1 MAASSKITA
10 AFTATAQGMQKG
22 IGKVVES
29 LNKVTKASQRTNKQL
44 AGLNA
49 IGKFLVFDK
58 LASYAAR
65 ATGALVRFG
74 KTTFDVLNRTVQVA
88 TNVAEETSKS
98 FQVFGDS
105 AKSIIDFAKGASS
118 LGLAEDQALQAAAG
132 FGSLFKVIGSSEE
145 EAASFSKN
153 LTKLAADMASFN
165 NTTVDEALIA
175 LSAGLRGES
184 EPLKRFAVFLNEAT
198 LKQEALSAG
207 IVKSTKGTLPPAA
220 KALAAYNVILKQTTQ
235 QQGDFARTAGGLAN
249 LSRIVTAQ
257 ATNLA
262 GAIGK
267 SFEPIWRGA
276 AEAISKALKELE
288 PLAVKVSEILQSSA
302 EAVGNI
308 ISSIGDDYARWIQ
321 SLDAEQVGL
330 SVKNYFQDAAI
341 AAAKW
346 YDTLSAGIKEI
357 IDFFKNPPDWVDKLA
372 SFAGGTIDVV
382 EKGTTGLGSI
392 EAAIGK
398 LVVGPVG
405 IGAAIG
411 RELGFVSKETTDGI
425 WETYAALDKV
435 QKDFSAVAN
444 DFDGSNKASKEA
456 AEAAKKANQK
466 QEGLADKLRKLFATE
481 RWGPNQRRGDDSIDN
496 FSKLVSKAL
505 ADSATQAKEAAKQ
518 QNKISGLDARSQAG
532 LNFLLE
538 SGVAGKKPEE
548 KTAKNTAEAVVLL
561 RQMRDLDKMDL
572 TVSIP

>member
-29 LNKVTKASQRTNKQL
+29 LNKVTKASQKTNKQL
-44 AGLNA
+44 SSLNT
-49 IGKFLVFDK
+49 IGKFLVFDR

-105 AKSIIDFAKGASS
+105 AQSIIDFAKGASS

-145 EAASFSKN
+145 EAAGFSKN

-175 LSAGLRGES
+175 LGAGLRGES
-184 EPLKRFAVFLNEAT
+184 EPLKRFAVFLNDAT
-198 LKQEALSAG
+198 LKQEALASG
-207 IVKSTKGTLPPAA
+207 IIKSTKGTLTPAA

-276 AEAISKALKELE
+276 AEAIGKVLGALE
-288 PLAVKVSEILQSSA
+288 PLAAKVAVVLEKTA
-302 EAVGNI
+302 NAVGST
-308 ISSIGDDYARWIQ
+308 ISSIADDYVKWIE
-321 SLDAEQVGL
+321 SLDAEEVG
-330 SVKNYFQDAAI
+330 KNIEGYFRDAALWAASWFDRI
-341 AAAKW
+341 EAGIQKVIEFFKEPPAWVETVQSAAKGATGIAQGAGAIATRLASVGAKIGQGVTGAAANLGVPGSGELYGFYKE
-346 YDTLSAGIKEI
+346 SAKSFWDAADSMSASADENLLGIKKVNAESI
-357 IDFFKNPPDWVDKLA
+357 KKNKDISDKQTSRYDQLFRTFDDIDKRR
-372 SFAGGTIDVV
+372 
-382 EKGTTGLGSI
+382 
-392 EAAIGK
+392 AA
-398 LVVGPVG
+398 
-405 IGAAIG
+405 
-411 RELGFVSKETTDGI
+411 
-425 WETYAALDKV
+425 
-435 QKDFSAVAN
+435 Q
-444 DFDGSNKASKEA
+444 
-456 AEAAKKANQK
+456 QK
-466 QEGLADKLRKLFATE
+466 QQQDKKPEVKAVQDMADE
-481 RWGPNQRRGDDSIDN
+481 
-496 FSKLVSKAL
+496 VSKAVK
-505 ADSATQAKEAAKQ
+505 SSVKQAA
-518 QNKISGLDARSQAG
+518 SLDARSTAG
-532 LNFLLE
+532 SNFLLSALTVTRE
-538 SGVAGKKPEE
+538 TLEKKQLTVQKKIE
-548 KTAKNTAEAVVLL
+548 KNTQQQMNVVV
-561 RQMRDLDKMDL
+561 QG
-572 TVSIP
+572 IG

>member
-29 LNKVTKASQRTNKQL
+29 LNKVTKASQKTNKQL
-44 AGLNA
+44 ASLNT
-49 IGKFLVFDK
+49 IGKFLVFDR

-65 ATGALVRFG
+65 ATGVLVRFG

-105 AKSIIDFAKGASS
+105 AQSIIDFAKGASS

-145 EAASFSKN
+145 EAAAFSKN

-184 EPLKRFAVFLNEAT
+184 EPLKRFAVFLNDAT

-207 IVKSTKGTLPPAA
+207 IIKSAKGTLPPAA

-276 AEAISKALKELE
+276 AEAIGKVLGALE
-288 PLAVKVSEILQSSA
+288 PLAVKVSAVLEKTA
-302 EAVGNI
+302 NAVGET
-308 ISSIGDDYARWIQ
+308 ISSIADDYVKWIE
-321 SLDAEQVGL
+321 SLDAEEVG
-330 SVKNYFQDAAI
+330 KNIEGYFRDAALW
-341 AAAKW
+341 AASW
-346 YDTLSAGIKEI
+346 YDTISDGINKVIQFFKEPPEWVSTVQSAAKGATGIAQGAASLATRLAAAGSKIGQGVTGAAANVGIPGAREAYGFYKESAKSFWEAADSMSAAADENLLGIKNEN
-357 IDFFKNPPDWVDKLA
+357 K
-372 SFAGGTIDVV
+372 
-382 EKGTTGLGSI
+382 
-392 EAAIGK
+392 
-398 LVVGPVG
+398 
-405 IGAAIG
+405 
-411 RELGFVSKETTDGI
+411 
-425 WETYAALDKV
+425 
-435 QKDFSAVAN
+435 
-444 DFDGSNKASKEA
+444 KASKNA
-456 AEAAKKANQK
+456 ADVAKKQITAVERLQRLFDEKDK
-466 QEGLADKLRKLFATE
+466 QRAAQQERQQDKKPEVKAIQDMVDE
-481 RWGPNQRRGDDSIDN
+481 
-496 FSKLVSKAL
+496 VS
-505 ADSATQAKEAAKQ
+505 SAVKKSVSQPA
-518 QNKISGLDARSQAG
+518 SLDARSQAG
-532 LNFLLE
+532 SDFLLQAMTGGRQTLE
-538 SGVAGKKPEE
+538 KQQLDVQKKIER
-548 KTAKNTAEAVVLL
+548 NTQEPL
-561 RQMRDLDKMDL
+561 RVQ
-572 TVSIP
+572 VQGIG

>member
-10 AFTATAQGMQKG
+10 AFTANAQGMQKG

-29 LNKVTKASQRTNKQL
+29 LNKVTKASQKTNKQL
-44 AGLNA
+44 SSLNT

-65 ATGALVRFG
+65 ATGVLVRFG

-105 AKSIIDFAKGASS
+105 AKSIIDFAKGASA

-145 EAASFSKN
+145 DAAAFSKN

-184 EPLKRFAVFLNEAT
+184 EPLKRFAVFLNDAT
-198 LKQEALSAG
+198 LKQEALNAG
-207 IVKSTKGTLPPAA
+207 IIKSAKGTLPPAA

-276 AEAISKALKELE
+276 TEAISKALGALE
-288 PLAVKVSEILQSSA
+288 PLAVKISEILTSTA
-302 EAVGNI
+302 ESVGNV
-308 ISSIGDDYARWIQ
+308 ISSIGDDYAAWIQ
-321 SLDAEQVGL
+321 SLDAEEVGKQVEI
-330 SVKNYFQDAAI
+330 YFRDAALW
-341 AAAKW
+341 AASW
-346 YDTLSAGIKEI
+346 YDSINAGIGKV
-357 IDFFKNPPDWVDKLA
+357 IDFFKDPPEWLETIPNAISTVADTVKKGAYGLA
-372 SFAGGTIDVV
+372 SVGG
-382 EKGTTGLGSI
+382 
-392 EAAIGK
+392 
-398 LVVGPVG
+398 LVA
-405 IGAAIG
+405 GAATG
-411 RELGFVSKETTDGI
+411 AAGLASSAGSAVGLVDQKTTDAI
-425 WETYAALDKV
+425 WETFGALSDAS
-435 QKDFSAVAN
+435 DNLSAVAN
-444 DFDGSNKASKEA
+444 GIDKKDDKAGKAIVNAAEKQLTMVERLEALLKDLDEKRKERQENQQDSKPEVKASEKI
-456 AEAAKKANQK
+456 AE
-466 QEGLADKLRKLFATE
+466 EG
-481 RWGPNQRRGDDSIDN
+481 W
-496 FSKLVSKAL
+496 
-505 ADSATQAKEAAKQ
+505 
-518 QNKISGLDARSQAG
+518 
-532 LNFLLE
+532 
-538 SGVAGKKPEE
+538 
-548 KTAKNTAEAVVLL
+548 
-561 RQMRDLDKMDL
+561 
-572 TVSIP
+572 

>member
-29 LNKVTKASQRTNKQL
+29 LNKVTKASQKTNKQL
-44 AGLNA
+44 SSLNT
-49 IGKFLVFDK
+49 IGKFLVFDR

-65 ATGALVRFG
+65 ATGVLVRFG

-105 AKSIIDFAKGASS
+105 AQSIIDFAKGASS

-184 EPLKRFAVFLNEAT
+184 EPLKRFAVFLNDAT
-198 LKQEALSAG
+198 LKQEAFASG
-207 IVKSTKGTLPPAA
+207 IIKSTKGTLTPAA

-276 AEAISKALKELE
+276 AEAIGKVLGALE
-288 PLAVKVSEILQSSA
+288 PLAAKVATVLEKTANS
-302 EAVGNI
+302 VGST
-308 ISSIGDDYARWIQ
+308 ISSIADDYVKWIK
-321 SLDAEQVGL
+321 SLDAEEVGKNIEKYFWDAAL
-330 SVKNYFQDAAI
+330 WAASWFDDIEAGIQKVIKFFREPPEWLDYLQKTGTAAKRIQEVAQGAAGVPVAAAAGVVSGGLAGYGKFAEFAANAVGNEEFAQWGREFTAANIGVIEGMANKTSRLLFGQTKAQKQAAATQEKIGKRQQALLEARAAWEQKQAAQQKQQQDKRPEVKSVQDMASEVSQAVKKSVKQ
-341 AAAKW
+341 
-346 YDTLSAGIKEI
+346 
-357 IDFFKNPPDWVDKLA
+357 
-372 SFAGGTIDVV
+372 
-382 EKGTTGLGSI
+382 GS
-392 EAAIGK
+392 
-398 LVVGPVG
+398 
-405 IGAAIG
+405 
-411 RELGFVSKETTDGI
+411 S
-425 WETYAALDKV
+425 
-435 QKDFSAVAN
+435 
-444 DFDGSNKASKEA
+444 
-456 AEAAKKANQK
+456 
-466 QEGLADKLRKLFATE
+466 
-481 RWGPNQRRGDDSIDN
+481 
-496 FSKLVSKAL
+496 
-505 ADSATQAKEAAKQ
+505 
-518 QNKISGLDARSQAG
+518 LDARTTAG
-532 LNFLLE
+532 SNFLLSALTGPRE
-538 SGVAGKKPEE
+538 TLEKQQLTVQKKIE
-548 KTAKNTAEAVVLL
+548 KNTQQKMNVVV
-561 RQMRDLDKMDL
+561 QG
-572 TVSIP
+572 IG

>member
-22 IGKVVES
+22 IGKVLES
-29 LNKVTKASQRTNKQL
+29 LNKVTKASQKTNKQL
-44 AGLNA
+44 SSLNT
-49 IGKFLVFDK
+49 IGKFLVFDR

-105 AKSIIDFAKGASS
+105 AQSIVDFAKSASS

-145 EAASFSKN
+145 EAAGFSKN

-184 EPLKRFAVFLNEAT
+184 EPLKRFAVFLNDAT
-198 LKQEALSAG
+198 LKQEAFASG
-207 IVKSTKGTLPPAA
+207 IIKSTKGTLQPAA

-276 AEAISKALKELE
+276 AEAVSKALAQLE

-302 EAVGNI
+302 EAVGDI

-330 SVKNYFQDAAI
+330 SVKNYFQEAAI
-341 AAAKW
+341 AAATW
-346 YDTLSAGIKEI
+346 YDTLTAGIKEI
-357 IDFFKNPPDWVDKLA
+357 IDFFREPPEWIKKIPKSAETVA
-372 SFAGGTIDVV
+372 DVG
-382 EKGTTGLGSI
+382 EKGSY
-392 EAAIGK
+392 
-398 LVVGPVG
+398 G
-405 IGAAIG
+405 IGSLGAKIGELFYTTRALAAKVDVALGIG
-411 RELGFVSKETTDGI
+411 TQARANALELEAIAFS
-425 WETYAALDKV
+425 KV
-435 QKDFSAVAN
+435 QQDFSKVAN
-444 DFDGSNKASKEA
+444 DFDGSNKANKEA

-466 QEGLADKLRKLFATE
+466 QESLADKLRAIFATQ
-481 RWGPNQRRGDDSIDN
+481 RWGPYERRGDDSIDK
-496 FSKLVSKAL
+496 FQKLVSDAL
-505 ADSATQAKEAAKQ
+505 ADSAKQAKEAAK

-538 SGVAGKKPEE
+538 SGVANKKPEE
-548 KTAKNTAEAVVLL
+548 EIAKNTKKTN
-561 RQMRDLDKMDL
+561 DLISRTNQLINTPL
-572 TVSIP
+572 TVAIP

>member
-29 LNKVTKASQRTNKQL
+29 LNKVTKASQKTNKQL
-44 AGLNA
+44 SSLNA

-105 AKSIIDFAKGASS
+105 AQSIVDFAKGASS
-118 LGLAEDQALQAAAG
+118 LGLAEDQALRAAAG
-132 FGSLFKVIGSSEE
+132 FGSLSKVIGSSEE

-175 LSAGLRGES
+175 LSAGLRGEQ
-184 EPLKRFAVFLNEAT
+184 EPLKRFAVFLNDAT
-198 LKQEALSAG
+198 LKQEAFASG
-207 IVKSTKGTLPPAA
+207 IIKSTKGTLQPAA
-220 KALAAYNVILKQTTQ
+220 KALAAYNVILKQTAQ

-276 AEAISKALKELE
+276 AEAIGKVLGALE
-288 PLAVKVSEILQSSA
+288 PLASKVSEVVAQTA
-302 EAVGNI
+302 E
-308 ISSIGDDYARWIQ
+308 SIGAAVALIGEKYGDFI
-321 SLDAEQVGL
+321 SKLDPEAIGL
-330 SVKNYFQDAAI
+330 AIASAFEDAAI
-341 AAAKW
+341 AAAGW
-346 YDTLSAGIKEI
+346 LDTLRLGIYEAQK
-357 IDFFKNPPDWVDKLA
+357 FFIRMEGILKDLYDN
-372 SFAGGTIDVV
+372 I
-382 EKGTTGLGSI
+382 SI
-392 EAAIGK
+392 
-398 LVVGPVG
+398 VFD
-405 IGAAIG
+405 AIG
-411 RELGFVSKETTDGI
+411 RTKVRESTGYSDVGAEQEYNRIKRLLDSRGSISEEALQKMERLRQQFTRTGEFSPKNSQSETDRRIAELPVPESFKKLIEDQI
-425 WETYAALDKV
+425 AA
-435 QKDFSAVAN
+435 
-444 DFDGSNKASKEA
+444 G
-456 AEAAKKANQK
+456 
-466 QEGLADKLRKLFATE
+466 
-481 RWGPNQRRGDDSIDN
+481 
-496 FSKLVSKAL
+496 KAL
-505 ADSATQAKEAAKQ
+505 AAQIASTQTVARPGKDNTIANFENLVASALTDGTKEAAK

-548 KTAKNTAEAVVLL
+548 KTAKNTADAVVLL
-561 RQMRDLDKMDL
+561 KQLRDFEKTDL

>member
-10 AFTATAQGMQKG
+10 AFTASAQGMQKG

-29 LNKVTKASQRTNKQL
+29 LNKVTKASQKTNKQL
-44 AGLNA
+44 SSLNA

-65 ATGALVRFG
+65 ATGVLVRFG

-105 AKSIIDFAKGASS
+105 AQAIIDFAKGASS

-145 EAASFSKN
+145 EAAGFSKN

-184 EPLKRFAVFLNEAT
+184 EPLKRFAVFLNDAT
-198 LKQEALSAG
+198 LKQEALNAG
-207 IVKSTKGTLPPAA
+207 IIKSAKGTLPPAA

-276 AEAISKALKELE
+276 AEAIGKVLGALE
-288 PLAVKVSEILQSSA
+288 PLAVKVSAVLEKTA
-302 EAVGNI
+302 NAVGAT
-308 ISSIGDDYARWIQ
+308 ISSIADDYVKWIK
-321 SLDAEQVGL
+321 SLDAEEVGK
-330 SVKNYFQDAAI
+330 SIEKYFWDAALW
-341 AAAKW
+341 AASW
-346 YDTLSAGIKEI
+346 FDDIEAGIQKV
-357 IDFFKNPPDWVDKLA
+357 IDFFREPPEWIQYIQKTAKAGKRIQEVAQGVAGVPAVAVGTAAAGTLAGYGKFATFAAGLVGNEEFAQWGREFTAANMGAIEGMANKTSKLLFGQTKEQKKA
-372 SFAGGTIDVV
+372 AATQ
-382 EKGTTGLGSI
+382 EK
-392 EAAIGK
+392 IGK
-398 LVVGPVG
+398 RQQALLESRRAWEQKQAERQKQQQDSKPEVKAAEKIAEEVG
-405 IGAAIG
+405 
-411 RELGFVSKETTDGI
+411 K
-425 WETYAALDKV
+425 
-435 QKDFSAVAN
+435 AVAK
-444 DFDGSNKASKEA
+444 STKQAAS
-456 AEAAKKANQK
+456 
-466 QEGLADKLRKLFATE
+466 
-481 RWGPNQRRGDDSIDN
+481 
-496 FSKLVSKAL
+496 
-505 ADSATQAKEAAKQ
+505 
-518 QNKISGLDARSQAG
+518 LDARSTAG
-532 LNFLLE
+532 SNFLLNAMTGPRQTLE
-538 SGVAGKKPEE
+538 KQQLDVQKKIE
-548 KTAKNTAEAVVLL
+548 KNT
-561 RQMRDLDKMDL
+561 K
-572 TVSIP
+572 IPMQVMVQGIG

>member
-105 AKSIIDFAKGASS
+105 AQSIIDFAKGASS

-145 EAASFSKN
+145 EAAAFSKN

-184 EPLKRFAVFLNEAT
+184 EPLKRFAVFLNDAT

-207 IVKSTKGTLPPAA
+207 IIKSAKGTLPPAA

-276 AEAISKALKELE
+276 AEAIGKVLGALE
-288 PLAVKVSEILQSSA
+288 PLAVKVSAVLEKTA
-302 EAVGNI
+302 NAVGET
-308 ISSIGDDYARWIQ
+308 ISSIADDYVKWIE
-321 SLDAEQVGL
+321 SLDAEEVG
-330 SVKNYFQDAAI
+330 KNIEGYFRDAALW
-341 AAAKW
+341 AASW
-346 YDTLSAGIKEI
+346 YDTISDGINKVIQFFKEPPEWVSTVQSAAKGATGIAQGAASLATRLAAAGSKIGQGVTGAAANVGIPGAREAYGFYKESAKSFWEAADSMSAAADENLLGIKNEN
-357 IDFFKNPPDWVDKLA
+357 K
-372 SFAGGTIDVV
+372 
-382 EKGTTGLGSI
+382 
-392 EAAIGK
+392 
-398 LVVGPVG
+398 
-405 IGAAIG
+405 
-411 RELGFVSKETTDGI
+411 
-425 WETYAALDKV
+425 
-435 QKDFSAVAN
+435 
-444 DFDGSNKASKEA
+444 KASKNA
-456 AEAAKKANQK
+456 ADVAKKQITAVERLQRLFDEKDK
-466 QEGLADKLRKLFATE
+466 QRAAQQERQQDKKPEVKAIQDMVDE
-481 RWGPNQRRGDDSIDN
+481 
-496 FSKLVSKAL
+496 VS
-505 ADSATQAKEAAKQ
+505 SAVKKSVSQPA
-518 QNKISGLDARSQAG
+518 SLDARSQAG
-532 LNFLLE
+532 SDFLLQAMTGGRQTLE
-538 SGVAGKKPEE
+538 KQQLDVQKKIER
-548 KTAKNTAEAVVLL
+548 NTQEPL
-561 RQMRDLDKMDL
+561 RVQ
-572 TVSIP
+572 VQGIG

>member
-29 LNKVTKASQRTNKQL
+29 LNKVTKASQKTNKQL
-44 AGLNA
+44 ASLNT
-49 IGKFLVFDK
+49 IGKFLVFDR

-105 AKSIIDFAKGASS
+105 AQSIIDFAKGASG

-145 EAASFSKN
+145 EAAEFSTR

-184 EPLKRFAVFLNEAT
+184 EPLKRFAVFLNDAT
-198 LKQEALSAG
+198 LKQEAFASG
-207 IVKSTKGTLPPAA
+207 IIKSTKGTLQPAA

-262 GAIGK
+262 GAIG
-267 SFEPIWRGA
+267 STFEPIWRGA
-276 AEAISKALKELE
+276 AEAIGKVLGALE
-288 PLAVKVSEILQSSA
+288 PLAVKVSSVLEKTA
-302 EAVGNI
+302 NAVGST
-308 ISSIGDDYARWIQ
+308 ISLIADDYVKWIE
-321 SLDAEQVGL
+321 SLDAEEVG
-330 SVKNYFQDAAI
+330 KNIEKYFWDAALW
-341 AAAKW
+341 AASW
-346 YDTLSAGIKEI
+346 FDDIEAGIQRV
-357 IDFFKNPPDWVDKLA
+357 IDFFREPPEWLDYLQKTGAVAKRIQEVAQGAA
-372 SFAGGTIDVV
+372 SVPVTAATGVVAGGLAGYGRFAEFAANAVGNEEFAQWGREFTAANIGVIEGMSDKTSKLLFGQTKAQKQAASTQ
-382 EKGTTGLGSI
+382 EK
-392 EAAIGK
+392 
-398 LVVGPVG
+398 
-405 IGAAIG
+405 IG
-411 RELGFVSKETTDGI
+411 RRQQ
-425 WETYAALDKV
+425 ALLEA
-435 QKDFSAVAN
+435 QKALEE
-444 DFDGSNKASKEA
+444 KRA
-456 AEAAKKANQK
+456 AEQK
-466 QEGLADKLRKLFATE
+466 QQQDKKPEVKAVQDMAD
-481 RWGPNQRRGDDSIDN
+481 Q
-496 FSKLVSKAL
+496 VS
-505 ADSATQAKEAAKQ
+505 QAVKQ
-518 QNKISGLDARSQAG
+518 SVKQGASLDARTTAG
-532 LNFLLE
+532 SNFLLQAIT
-538 SGVAGKKPEE
+538 GPRQTVE
-548 KTAKNTAEAVVLL
+548 KQQLNVQKQIERNTKAQTKLIV
-561 RQMRDLDKMDL
+561 QG
-572 TVSIP
+572 IG

>member
-29 LNKVTKASQRTNKQL
+29 LNKVTKASQKTNKQL
-44 AGLNA
+44 SSLNT
-49 IGKFLVFDK
+49 IGKFLVFDR

-105 AKSIIDFAKGASS
+105 AQSIVDFAKSASS

-145 EAASFSKN
+145 EAAGFSKN

-184 EPLKRFAVFLNEAT
+184 EPLKRFAVFLNDAT
-198 LKQEALSAG
+198 LKQEALNAG
-207 IVKSTKGTLPPAA
+207 IIKSTKGTLTPAA

-276 AEAISKALKELE
+276 AEAVGKVLGALE
-288 PLAVKVSEILQSSA
+288 PLAAKVAVVLEKTA
-302 EAVGNI
+302 NAVGST
-308 ISSIGDDYARWIQ
+308 ISSIADDYVKWIQ
-321 SLDAEQVGL
+321 SLDAEEVGKNIEKYFWDAAL
-330 SVKNYFQDAAI
+330 WAASWFDDIEAGIQKVIEFFREPPEWLDYLQKTGTAAKRIQEVAQGAASVPATAATGVIAGGLAGYGKFASLAAGAVGNEEFAQWGREFTAANIGVIEGMADKTSKLLFGQTKSQKQAAATQEKIGRRQQALLESRAAWEKKQAAQQKQQQDKKPEVKAVQDMANEVSQAVKSSVKQAA
-341 AAAKW
+341 
-346 YDTLSAGIKEI
+346 S
-357 IDFFKNPPDWVDKLA
+357 
-372 SFAGGTIDVV
+372 
-382 EKGTTGLGSI
+382 
-392 EAAIGK
+392 
-398 LVVGPVG
+398 
-405 IGAAIG
+405 
-411 RELGFVSKETTDGI
+411 
-425 WETYAALDKV
+425 
-435 QKDFSAVAN
+435 
-444 DFDGSNKASKEA
+444 
-456 AEAAKKANQK
+456 
-466 QEGLADKLRKLFATE
+466 
-481 RWGPNQRRGDDSIDN
+481 
-496 FSKLVSKAL
+496 
-505 ADSATQAKEAAKQ
+505 
-518 QNKISGLDARSQAG
+518 LDARSTAG
-532 LNFLLE
+532 SNFLLSAFTGPRE
-538 SGVAGKKPEE
+538 TLEKQQLTVQKKIE
-548 KTAKNTAEAVVLL
+548 KNTQQPMNVVV
-561 RQMRDLDKMDL
+561 QG
-572 TVSIP
+572 IG

>member
-29 LNKVTKASQRTNKQL
+29 LNKVTKASQKTNKQL
-44 AGLNA
+44 SSLNA

-105 AKSIIDFAKGASS
+105 AQSIVDFAKGASS
-118 LGLAEDQALQAAAG
+118 LGLAEDQALRAAAG
-132 FGSLFKVIGSSEE
+132 FGSLSKVIGSSEE

-175 LSAGLRGES
+175 LSAGLRGEQ
-184 EPLKRFAVFLNEAT
+184 EPLKRFAVFLNDAT
-198 LKQEALSAG
+198 LKQEAFASG
-207 IVKSTKGTLPPAA
+207 IIKSTKGTLQPAA
-220 KALAAYNVILKQTTQ
+220 KALAAYNVILKQTAQ

-276 AEAISKALKELE
+276 AEAIGKVLGALE
-288 PLAVKVSEILQSSA
+288 PLASKVSEVVAQTA
-302 EAVGNI
+302 E
-308 ISSIGDDYARWIQ
+308 SIGAAVALIGEKYGDFI
-321 SLDAEQVGL
+321 SKLDPEAIGL
-330 SVKNYFQDAAI
+330 AIASAFEDAAI
-341 AAAKW
+341 AAAGW
-346 YDTLSAGIKEI
+346 LDTLRLGIYEAQK
-357 IDFFKNPPDWVDKLA
+357 FFIRMEGILKDLYDN
-372 SFAGGTIDVV
+372 I
-382 EKGTTGLGSI
+382 SI
-392 EAAIGK
+392 
-398 LVVGPVG
+398 VFD
-405 IGAAIG
+405 AIG
-411 RELGFVSKETTDGI
+411 RTKVRESTGYSDVGAEQEYNRIKRLLDSRGSISEEALQKMERLRQQFTRTGEFSPKNSQSETDRRIAELPVPESFKKLIEDQI
-425 WETYAALDKV
+425 AA
-435 QKDFSAVAN
+435 
-444 DFDGSNKASKEA
+444 G
-456 AEAAKKANQK
+456 
-466 QEGLADKLRKLFATE
+466 
-481 RWGPNQRRGDDSIDN
+481 
-496 FSKLVSKAL
+496 KAL
-505 ADSATQAKEAAKQ
+505 AAQIASTQTVDRPGKDNTIANFENLVASALTDGTKEAAK

-548 KTAKNTAEAVVLL
+548 KTAKNTADAVVLL
-561 RQMRDLDKMDL
+561 KQLRDFEKTDL

>member
-105 AKSIIDFAKGASS
+105 AQSIIDFAKGASS

-145 EAASFSKN
+145 EAAAFSKN

-184 EPLKRFAVFLNEAT
+184 EPLKRFAVFLNDAT

-207 IVKSTKGTLPPAA
+207 IIKSAKGTLPPAA

-302 EAVGNI
+302 EAVGGI
-308 ISSIGDDYARWIQ
+308 ISSIGDDYAKWIQ

-341 AAAKW
+341 AAATW
-346 YDTLSAGIKEI
+346 YDTLTAGIKEI
-357 IDFFKNPPDWVDKLA
+357 IAFFKEPPEWVKQTKSA
-372 SFAGGTIDVV
+372 AQ
-382 EKGTTGLGSI
+382 TGLGLGQGFAALGQRISGLSSKLGQGVTFAAGAVGVPGASELSGFYKESA
-392 EAAIGK
+392 EAFFKSAAD
-398 LVVGPVG
+398 LSAAADENALG
-405 IGAAIG
+405 IK
-411 RELGFVSKETTDGI
+411 RDSKELAD
-425 WETYAALDKV
+425 
-435 QKDFSAVAN
+435 
-444 DFDGSNKASKEA
+444 ASKKA
-456 AEAAKKANQK
+456 ADEQT
-466 QEGLADKLRKLFATE
+466 GLASKLKALFANIE
-481 RWGPNQRRGDDSIDN
+481 NNKLIGPRQQDGVIEK
-496 FSKLVSKAL
+496 FSQDVSAAL
-505 ADSATQAKEAAKQ
+505 ADSAKQAKEAAKQ

-548 KTAKNTAEAVVLL
+548 ETAKNTRPLPSILSELKAIPKTLS
-561 RQMRDLDKMDL
+561 
-572 TVSIP
+572 VSIP

>member
-341 AAAKW
+341 AAATW

>member
-29 LNKVTKASQRTNKQL
+29 LNKVTKASQKTNKQL
-44 AGLNA
+44 SSLNT
-49 IGKFLVFDK
+49 IGKFLVFDR

-105 AKSIIDFAKGASS
+105 AQSIVDFAKSASS

-145 EAASFSKN
+145 EAAEFSKN

-184 EPLKRFAVFLNEAT
+184 EPLKRFAVFLNDAT
-198 LKQEALSAG
+198 LKQEALNAG
-207 IVKSTKGTLPPAA
+207 IIKSTKGTLQPAA

-262 GAIGK
+262 GTIGK

-276 AEAISKALKELE
+276 AEAIGKVLGALE
-288 PLAVKVSEILQSSA
+288 PLAAKVATVLEKTA
-302 EAVGNI
+302 NAVGST
-308 ISSIGDDYARWIQ
+308 ISSVADDYVKWIE
-321 SLDAEQVGL
+321 SLDAEEVG
-330 SVKNYFQDAAI
+330 KNIEKYFWDAAMW
-341 AAAKW
+341 AASW
-346 YDTLSAGIKEI
+346 FDNIEAGIQKV
-357 IDFFKNPPDWVDKLA
+357 IDFFREPPEWLDYLQKTGTAAKRIQEVAQGAA
-372 SFAGGTIDVV
+372 SVPVTAATGVVAGGLAGYGKFASLAASAVGNEEFAQWGREFTAANIGVIEGMADKTSKLLFGQTKAQKKAADNQ
-382 EKGTTGLGSI
+382 EK
-392 EAAIGK
+392 IGK
-398 LVVGPVG
+398 RQQALLE
-405 IGAAIG
+405 ARA
-411 RELGFVSKETTDGI
+411 S
-425 WETYAALDKV
+425 WE
-435 QKDFSAVAN
+435 
-444 DFDGSNKASKEA
+444 
-456 AEAAKKANQK
+456 QK
-466 QEGLADKLRKLFATE
+466 QAAQQKRQQDKKPEVKAVKDMADE
-481 RWGPNQRRGDDSIDN
+481 
-496 FSKLVSKAL
+496 VSKAVK
-505 ADSATQAKEAAKQ
+505 SSVKQAA
-518 QNKISGLDARSQAG
+518 SLDARSTAG
-532 LNFLLE
+532 SNFLLSALTGPRE
-538 SGVAGKKPEE
+538 TLEKQQLTVQKKIE
-548 KTAKNTAEAVVLL
+548 KNTQQPMNVVV
-561 RQMRDLDKMDL
+561 QG
-572 TVSIP
+572 IG

>member
-10 AFTATAQGMQKG
+10 AFTASAQGMQKG

-29 LNKVTKASQRTNKQL
+29 LNKVTKASQKTNKQL
-44 AGLNA
+44 SSLNA

-65 ATGALVRFG
+65 ATGVLVRFG

-105 AKSIIDFAKGASS
+105 AQSIIDFAKGASS

-145 EAASFSKN
+145 EAAGFSKN

-184 EPLKRFAVFLNEAT
+184 EPLKRFAVFLNDAT
-198 LKQEALSAG
+198 LKQEALNAG
-207 IVKSTKGTLPPAA
+207 IIKSAKGTLPPAA

-276 AEAISKALKELE
+276 AEAIGKVLGALE
-288 PLAVKVSEILQSSA
+288 PLAVKVSAVLEKTA
-302 EAVGNI
+302 NAVGATV
-308 ISSIGDDYARWIQ
+308 SSIADDYVKWIE
-321 SLDAEQVGL
+321 SLDAEEVG
-330 SVKNYFQDAAI
+330 KNIEGYFRDAALW
-341 AAAKW
+341 AAGW
-346 YDTLSAGIKEI
+346 YDIVSAGIQEI
-357 IDFFKNPPDWVDKLA
+357 IKFFKEPPAWLETA
-372 SFAGGTIDVV
+372 QSAAQG
-382 EKGTTGLGSI
+382 
-392 EAAIGK
+392 AIGLAQGAGALATRLAAAGSK
-398 LVVGPVG
+398 IGQGVT
-405 IGAAIG
+405 GAAAN
-411 RELGFVSKETTDGI
+411 LGVPGARDAYDFYKESAKSFSDSADRLSAAADENLLGI
-425 WETYAALDKV
+425 KNENKE
-435 QKDFSAVAN
+435 
-444 DFDGSNKASKEA
+444 SNKKSSD
-456 AEAAKKANQK
+456 
-466 QEGLADKLRKLFATE
+466 LADKQITAYERMAALFTE
-481 RWGPNQRRGDDSIDN
+481 ADKRRAAQQKNQQDEKPEVKAVQDMAD
-496 FSKLVSKAL
+496 KVSKTL
-505 ADSATQAKEAAKQ
+505 KSSAKQ
-518 QNKISGLDARSQAG
+518 GASLDARTTAG
-532 LNFLLE
+532 SNFLLQAMTGPRQTLE
-538 SGVAGKKPEE
+538 KQQLDIQKKIE
-548 KTAKNTAEAVVLL
+548 KNT
-561 RQMRDLDKMDL
+561 K
-572 TVSIP
+572 IPMQVMVQGIG

>member
-29 LNKVTKASQRTNKQL
+29 LNKVTKASQKTNKQL
-44 AGLNA
+44 SSLNT
-49 IGKFLVFDK
+49 IGKFLVFDR

-105 AKSIIDFAKGASS
+105 AQSIVDFAKSASS

-184 EPLKRFAVFLNEAT
+184 EPLKRFAVFLNDAT
-198 LKQEALSAG
+198 LKQEAFASG
-207 IVKSTKGTLPPAA
+207 IIKSTKGTLQPAA

-276 AEAISKALKELE
+276 AEAIGKVLGALE
-288 PLAVKVSEILQSSA
+288 PLAAKVSETVSKTA
-302 EAVGNI
+302 EAIGTAVAI
-308 ISSIGDDYARWIQ
+308 IGQAYADFISKLDPVEIGESMAKAFREAALMAARWADTLRLTIYEAKVFFLRMESILSDLFKEIKILADALGRVAVRDTGYSDVGAEIQ
-321 SLDAEQVGL
+321 YKRYERMIERGRKLTDEQAAKMERLRQQFTRTGEFAPDTTKLEKKIAALPVPISLEET
-330 SVKNYFQDAAI
+330 FQDAFDEADRLAAQI
-341 AAAKW
+341 ASTPTVARPGKDNTIANFQNLVASA
-346 YDTLSAGIKEI
+346 LS
-357 IDFFKNPPDWVDKLA
+357 D
-372 SFAGGTIDVV
+372 GT
-382 EKGTTGLGSI
+382 
-392 EAAIGK
+392 
-398 LVVGPVG
+398 
-405 IGAAIG
+405 
-411 RELGFVSKETTDGI
+411 
-425 WETYAALDKV
+425 
-435 QKDFSAVAN
+435 
-444 DFDGSNKASKEA
+444 
-456 AEAAKKANQK
+456 
-466 QEGLADKLRKLFATE
+466 
-481 RWGPNQRRGDDSIDN
+481 
-496 FSKLVSKAL
+496 
-505 ADSATQAKEAAKQ
+505 KEAAK

-548 KTAKNTAEAVVLL
+548 EIVKNTKKTN
-561 RQMRDLDKMDL
+561 DLISRTNQLINTPL
-572 TVSIP
+572 TVAIP

>member
-10 AFTATAQGMQKG
+10 AFTADAQGMQKG

-29 LNKVTKASQRTNKQL
+29 LNKVTKASQKTNKQL
-44 AGLNA
+44 SSLNT
-49 IGKFLVFDK
+49 IGKFLVFDR

-105 AKSIIDFAKGASS
+105 AQSIIDFAKGASS

-184 EPLKRFAVFLNEAT
+184 EPLKRFAVFLNDAT
-198 LKQEALSAG
+198 LKQEAFASG
-207 IVKSTKGTLPPAA
+207 IIKSTKGTLTPAA

-276 AEAISKALKELE
+276 AEAVSKALAQLE

-302 EAVGNI
+302 EAVGDI

-330 SVKNYFQDAAI
+330 SVKNYFQEAAI
-341 AAAKW
+341 AAATW
-346 YDTLSAGIKEI
+346 YDTLTAGIKEI
-357 IDFFKNPPDWVDKLA
+357 IAFFKEPPEWVKQTKSATQAGFGFGQGFAALGQRISGLSSRLGQGVTFAAGAVGVPGASELSGFYKESAEAFEKSAANLSAAADENALGIKRDSKELADASKKAADEQTSLA
-372 SFAGGTIDVV
+372 S
-382 EKGTTGLGSI
+382 
-392 EAAIGK
+392 K
-398 LVVGPVG
+398 L
-405 IGAAIG
+405 
-411 RELGFVSKETTDGI
+411 
-425 WETYAALDKV
+425 
-435 QKDFSAVAN
+435 
-444 DFDGSNKASKEA
+444 KA
-456 AEAAKKANQK
+456 
-466 QEGLADKLRKLFATE
+466 LFANIE
-481 RWGPNQRRGDDSIDN
+481 KNKLIGPRQQDGVIEK
-496 FSKLVSKAL
+496 FSQDVSAAL
-505 ADSATQAKEAAKQ
+505 ADSAKQAKEAAK

-548 KTAKNTAEAVVLL
+548 EIAKNTKKTN
-561 RQMRDLDKMDL
+561 DLISRTNQLINTPL
-572 TVSIP
+572 TVAIP

>member
-29 LNKVTKASQRTNKQL
+29 LNKVTKASQKTNKQL
-44 AGLNA
+44 SSLNA

-65 ATGALVRFG
+65 ATGVLVRFG

-105 AKSIIDFAKGASS
+105 AQSIIDFAKGASS

-145 EAASFSKN
+145 EAAGFSKN

-184 EPLKRFAVFLNEAT
+184 EPLKRFAVFLNDAT
-198 LKQEALSAG
+198 LKQEALNAG
-207 IVKSTKGTLPPAA
+207 IIKSTKGTLQPAA

-276 AEAISKALKELE
+276 AEAISKALAQLE

-302 EAVGNI
+302 EAVGEV
-308 ISSIGDDYARWIQ
+308 ISSIGDDYAKWIQ
-321 SLDAEQVGL
+321 SLDAEEVGL
-330 SVKNYFQDAAI
+330 SVKNYFQEAAI
-341 AAAKW
+341 AAATW
-346 YDTLSAGIKEI
+346 YDTINAGIQEI
-357 IDFFKNPPDWVDKLA
+357 INFFKNPPDWVEKLA
-372 SFAGGTIDVV
+372 SFTGGTIDVV
-382 EKGTTGLGSI
+382 EKGTAGLASVQAKVGQLGTGAL
-392 EAAIGK
+392 
-398 LVVGPVG
+398 G

-411 RELGFVSKETTDGI
+411 RELGLVSEDTTDAI
-425 WETYAALDKV
+425 WETYKALGEV
-435 QKDFSAVAN
+435 QKEFSAVAN
-444 DFDGSNKASKEA
+444 DFDGSNKANKEA
-456 AEAAKKANQK
+456 AEAAKRANQK
-466 QEGLADKLRKLFATE
+466 QEGLADKLKALFTNIEKNKLI
-481 RWGPNQRRGDDSIDN
+481 GPRQQDGIIEK
-496 FSKLVSKAL
+496 FSQDVSAAL
-505 ADSATQAKEAAKQ
+505 ADSGKQAKEAAKQ
-518 QNKISGLDARSQAG
+518 NKLSGLDARSQAG

-538 SGVAGKKPEE
+538 SGVAGKKPEAE
-548 KTAKNTAEAVVLL
+548 TAKNTRPLPSI
-561 RQMRDLDKMDL
+561 L
-572 TVSIP
+572 TELKAIPKTLSVSIP